1 MFTARHANPSD
12 FNKIYTL
19 YKVVA
24 KAPIGIAR
32 SPEEITAAHIKNFMA
47 DAAGTGIELVI
58 DNPGN
63 KEEIIAEIHCYKPG
77 PKIFNHILSEL
88 TIAVHPDFQGQGLGK
103 KIFTFLLEFVTS
115 NRPDILRVELF
126 VQESNERAIELYK
139 KIGFI
144 PEGRF
149 QKRIPGKEN
158 MLEADIPMAWF
169 NPAYPVSS
177 SLQ

>member
-1 MFTARHANPSD
+1 MFIIRHANATD
-12 FNKIYTL
+12 YNKIYTF
-19 YKVVA
+19 YKKVA
-24 KAPIGIAR
+24 EAPIGIAR
-32 SPEEITAAHIKNFMA
+32 SPEEITQAYIKNFMA
-47 DAAGTGIELVI
+47 DAAETGIELVV
-58 DNPGN
+58 DNPN
-63 KEEIIAEIHCYKPG
+63 NNEEIIAEIHCHKLG
-77 PKIFNHILSEL
+77 PKIFNHVLSEL

-103 KIFTFLLEFVTS
+103 KIFTYLLEFITS

-158 MLEADIPMAWF
+158 ILEADIPMAWF
-169 NPAYPVSS
+169 NPAYP
-177 SLQ
+177 L